1 MCFSQT
7 PDLPDEVEEVVIE
20 EVDPIPTVAESEA
33 QTTEEAAKARD
44 DERARAA
51 LAEGRSDTILTSG
64 LGLTTEATVA
74 PKTVL
79 GI

>member
-7 PDLPDEVEEVVIE
+7 PDLPDEVEEPVIE
-20 EVDPIPTVAESEA
+20 EIDPIPTAAESED
-33 QTTEEAAKARD
+33 QTAEEAAKARD

-51 LAEGRSDTILTSG
+51 LAEGRSDTILTSS
-64 LGLTTEATVA
+64 LGLTTEATTA
-74 PKTVL
+74 NKTVL